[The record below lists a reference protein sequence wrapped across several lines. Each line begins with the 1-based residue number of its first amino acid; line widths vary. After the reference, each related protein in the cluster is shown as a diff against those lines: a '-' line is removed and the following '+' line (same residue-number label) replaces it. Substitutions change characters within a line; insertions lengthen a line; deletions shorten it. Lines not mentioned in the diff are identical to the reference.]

1 MTLVM
6 KNDITDYTEDE
17 FISFMHKLLAENKAA
32 TDDVLDVLLDQ
43 FCEMTGHPDGTDL
56 IYYPEDGSSGSAED
70 VTRVVREWR
79 AAQGLPGFKED

>member
-1 MTLVM
+1 MTLTM
-6 KNDITDYTEDE
+6 KHDITDYTEDE

-56 IYYPEDGSSGSAED
+56 IYYPEGDSSGSAED

-79 AAQGLPGFKED
+79 AAQGLPGFKVD

>member
-1 MTLVM
+1 M
-6 KNDITDYTEDE
+6 KNDITEYTEDE

-79 AAQGLPGFKED
+79 AAQGLPGFKEN

>member
-1 MTLVM
+1 M

-17 FISFMHKLLAENKAA
+17 FVSFMHKLLAENKAA
-32 TDDVLDVLLDQ
+32 TDEMLDVLLDQ

-70 VTRVVREWR
+70 VTRVVKEWR
-79 AAQGLPGFKED
+79 AAEGLPGFKED

>member
-1 MTLVM
+1 M
-6 KNDITDYTEDE
+6 KNDITDYTEGE
-17 FISFMHKLLAENKAA
+17 FINFMHKLLAENKAA

-79 AAQGLPGFKED
+79 AAQGLPGFKEN

>member
-1 MTLVM
+1 MTLTM

-32 TDDVLDVLLDQ
+32 TDDVLDVLLDE

-56 IYYPEDGSSGSAED
+56 IYYPENGSSGSAED
-70 VTRVVREWR
+70 VTRVVKEWR

>member
-1 MTLVM
+1 M
-6 KNDITDYTEDE
+6 KNDITDYAEGE

>member
-1 MTLVM
+1 MTPVM
-6 KNDITDYTEDE
+6 KNDISNYTEDE

-43 FCEMTGHPDGTDL
+43 FCEITGHPDGTDL
-56 IYYPEDGSSGSAED
+56 IYYPENGSSGSAED

-79 AAQGLPGFKED
+79 AAQGLPGFKEN